1 MDQASMDD
9 MADFDLDEVLY
20 RKKKPVFKYP
30 VKSEQVG
37 IDGFERIKPN
47 VAERT
52 MVRYKKW
59 FKKRNIPFDIM
70 DIKESV
76 S

>member
-30 VKSEQVG
+30 VKSE
-37 IDGFERIKPN
+37 
-47 VAERT
+47 
-52 MVRYKKW
+52 
-59 FKKRNIPFDIM
+59 
-70 DIKESV
+70 
-76 S
+76 